1 MLSSD
6 ALPVS
11 TATPVATGGPRF
23 LTTENLVRAG
33 IVGLAVFLRLFW
45 LDERPP
51 HFDEGVNGW
60 FTDQMQHLGY
70 YDYDPKNYHGP
81 LHFYV
86 LFLFK
91 NLFGR
96 NLWALRLPVAFVGIL
111 TVDWIFRFRAFFGPR
126 VVAWAA
132 LAMALSP
139 GTTFF
144 QRDAIH
150 ETWLVFFLVL
160 AFWGICGLWQ
170 LGGKRHLWA
179 LALGV
184 TGAILTKE
192 TYLVH
197 FACFAAAVPV
207 LWLLEEYLPSRRPLL
222 GPPPPLAPDE
232 GEHNLW
238 NADDASPRYVERF
251 LATCA
256 PQRYRPEDLWLVLGV
271 CVGLLVFFYSGN
283 FYHWAGLGDVFTTF
297 KFWGKKAGEGEG
309 HNKPFIYWTRLVLR
323 NEPLAAVGLLA
334 CLRWVVPPLSTTRF
348 RTLGAT
354 VLVLCLGFVAWEM
367 SPDFHF
373 NEKVFGPGLEDWT
386 EHARQAIDS
395 HEESFFR
402 RWQTTLSPRA
412 AAGEYLLLFRWAE
425 GIVTVVF
432 LGGAVSCLALPA
444 STDWR
449 LRLAA
454 IAGPGTM
461 LAYSLIPYKTPWC
474 AISFLWPFFFTAAA
488 GLAEILER
496 YPLPAEQW
504 AVRGAGTV
512 LAGVSAWWMTDL
524 NFVRP
529 TDDKLDYVYVQ
540 TFNDMWRITEPLL
553 ALAQDHPEEYTK
565 MHGVI
570 LCGSTYPLPWVLGDF
585 TGIGYYSAGSKP
597 QDYRADFLLVESNRV
612 AEAEEHLDAD
622 YYKEEVQLRP
632 ALGELELY
640 FRASLFR
647 PYFPDDRTP
656 EFHAPKPAVPP
667 GVLPPGEHLPPPA
680 E

>member
-1 MLSSD
+1 MHPAPPPRPSD

-11 TATPVATGGPRF
+11 IPASATNGWRRF
-23 LTTENLVRAG
+23 LTTENLIRVG
-33 IVGLAVFLRLFW
+33 IVALAAFLRLFW

-70 YDYDPKNYHGP
+70 YDYDPRNYHGP

-86 LFLFK
+86 LFLSK
-91 NLFGR
+91 CLFGR

-111 TVDWIFRFRAFFGPR
+111 TVDWMFRFRAFFGPR
-126 VVAWAA
+126 VCAWAA
-132 LAMALSP
+132 LAMTLSP

-160 AFWGICGLWQ
+160 AFWGLCGLWQ
-170 LGGKRHLWA
+170 LGGREHLWG

-197 FACFAAAVPV
+197 FACFLVAVPV
-207 LWLLEEYLPSRRPLL
+207 LWILEDYFPSVGRPLL
-222 GPPPPLAPDE
+222 GPPPLPGPDE

-251 LATCA
+251 LSTCA
-256 PQRYRPEDLWLVLGV
+256 PQRYRTQDLWIVLGV

-283 FYHWAGLGDVFTTF
+283 FYHWAGLGDMATTF

-309 HNKPFIYWTRLVLR
+309 HNKPFLYWTRLVLR
-323 NEPLAAVGLLA
+323 NEPFAAVGLVA
-334 CLRWVVPPLSTTRF
+334 CLRWIMPPLSTARF
-348 RTLGAT
+348 RALGAT
-354 VLVLCLGFVAWEM
+354 VLVLCLGFVAWEV

-373 NEKVFGPGLEDWT
+373 NPERFGPTLQSWT
-386 EHARQAIDS
+386 ETGRQFIDE
-395 HEESFFR
+395 HEANLF
-402 RWQTTLSPRA
+402 
-412 AAGEYLLLFRWAE
+412 GEKEFLFHWAQ
-425 GIVTVVF
+425 GIVTIV
-432 LGGAVSCLALPA
+432 LLCGAVSCLALPT

-449 LRLAA
+449 LRLVAVC
-454 IAGPGTM
+454 GPGTM
-461 LAYSLIPYKTPWC
+461 LAYSIIPYKTPWC
-474 AISFLWPFFFTAAA
+474 AISFIWPFFFTAAA
-488 GLAEILER
+488 GLVEVLR
-496 YPLPAEQW
+496 TYPLPVEQW

-524 NFVRP
+524 NFNRP

-553 ALAQDHPEEYTK
+553 ALARDNPAEYEA

-585 TGIGYYSAGSKP
+585 TGIGYYGAGNNP
-597 QDYRADFLLVESNRV
+597 AEYRADFLLVESSRV
-612 AEAEEHLDAD
+612 AEAEGHLDAN
-622 YYKEEVQLRP
+622 YYKEGVQLRP
-632 ALGELELY
+632 AQSDLTLY
-640 FRASLFR
+640 FRASLFK
-647 PYFPDDRTP
+647 PYFPDREP
-656 EFHAPKPAVPP
+656 EFHPSKLEVPS
-667 GVLPPGEHLPPPA
+667 GVLPPGEHLPPS